1 MTEWATKRSG
11 VRSLVVVAALL
22 SAVAAFVVPGSLA
35 YAAGMIGFMLLPL
48 LLGSGVGKAIPTAGG
63 VRYGTSRSPDQNIE
77 LTFRGMGVLAFA
89 AFAYFTSFPDG
100 MLFALFGAMIGNG
113 CAALILLNVVRS
125 FFVAERGPNSVTLDA
140 TTLSLAMGAGGGIK
154 VVRYDDL
161 RNVQVDG
168 RDVRLATSTE
178 SHTVVVDGPPAR
190 AADLARRINE
200 AKASAAV
207 AAHAHDDVRMEGLRR
222 ASGVS
227 TREWFGRIDALAAAS
242 RAGDA
247 YRGRAIDEEHL
258 CGVLADEEADVESR
272 TAAARALA
280 SSDNP
285 EVRTR
290 VASTVKD
297 ISDDR
302 ARVRVELAMRA
313 DTDEAV
319 AEMEALEMEE
329 LRETAG
335 R

>member
-35 YAAGMIGFMLLPL
+35 YAAGMVGFMLLPL
-48 LLGSGVGKAIPTAGG
+48 LLGSGVGKVSPTAGG
-63 VRYGTSRSPDQNIE
+63 VRYGTSRSQDQAMD
-77 LTFRGMGVLAFA
+77 LTFRIIGVVAVA
-89 AFAYFTSFPDG
+89 AFAYFGSIRDATI
-100 MLFALFGAMIGNG
+100 FAVFGALIGNG
-113 CAALILLNVVRS
+113 CAALLLLNLIGS
-125 FFVAERGPNSVTLDA
+125 FFVAERGPNGVTLEA
-140 TTLSLAMGAGGGIK
+140 TTLSLAMGDGIK
-154 VVRYDDL
+154 VVSYDDL
-161 RNVQVDG
+161 RTVKVDG
-168 RDVRLATSTE
+168 RTVTLATSTE
-178 SHTVVVDGPPAR
+178 RHVVFVNGPAAR
-190 AADLARRINE
+190 AVDLARRINE

-207 AAHAHDDVRMEGLRR
+207 AAHARDDVRMEGLRR